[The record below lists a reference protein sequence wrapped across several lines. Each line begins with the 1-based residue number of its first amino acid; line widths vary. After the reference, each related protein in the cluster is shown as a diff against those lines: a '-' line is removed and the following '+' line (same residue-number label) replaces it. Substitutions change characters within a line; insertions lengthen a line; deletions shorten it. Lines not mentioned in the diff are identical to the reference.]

1 VKVLAINGSPR
12 KKWNTAT
19 LLEKALEGAASLG
32 AETELVHLYDLDF
45 KGCTSCF
52 ACKLKGGKSYG
63 KCAMNDGLTPV
74 LEKLGEANALLL
86 GSPIYFGTVTGEMR
100 SFMERL
106 LFPYLTYT
114 QPPESL
120 FVRKIPTAFIY
131 TMNVSEHLMKEFG
144 YPVHI
149 GLNENI
155 LSRIFGQAESL
166 CSFETLQFED
176 YDKVVFSYFDPEQR
190 RERRRIV
197 FPEDCLKA
205 FALGARLSHTVAAE
219 SNESPIN

>member
-1 VKVLAINGSPR
+1 MKVLAINGSPR

-19 LLEKALEGAASLG
+19 LLEKALEGAASKG
-32 AETELVHLYDLDF
+32 AETELIHLYDLNF

-52 ACKLKGGKSYG
+52 SCKLKGGKSYG

-74 LEKLGEANALLL
+74 LEKLADADAFIL
-86 GSPIYFGTVTGEMR
+86 GSPIYFGTVTGEMH

-106 LFPYLTYT
+106 LFQYLTYT
-114 QPPESL
+114 QPPGSL
-120 FVRKIPTAFIY
+120 FGRTIPTSFIY
-131 TMNVSEHLMKEFG
+131 TMNVSEEIMREFN

-155 LSRIFGQAESL
+155 LRRTFGQAESL

-190 RERRRIV
+190 RERHRNV
-197 FPEDCLKA
+197 FPQDCRKS
-205 FALGARLSHTVAAE
+205 FELGARLVV
-219 SNESPIN
+219 N